1 MLINTVEIHTK
12 VSLFITLCDLYR
24 FFFVFLQQNLYD
36 MCPILD
42 LSVLNK
48 PEARKKTPVEK
59 LDEKFLDYLHLAENI
74 LKKEISDEN
83 RYDALCRLY
92 EYIDCENGAYADDVD
107 IGIANWD
114 NGPIGIIERW
124 KLLKQYN
131 DDWQQGE
138 VLKSFIATANKSIN
152 TGMNVT
158 HFGGKTSII
167 WGWSWYDNGTYAAPT
182 LIYALLDAIYCD
194 LEYLRKQIKII
205 YGKEP
210 PSLKTRKTKQEQ
222 QNMNKTEEYTS
233 AKVPKWIQCPK
244 MKVPPELLDSCLSE
258 YLKRLCNVREQVAA
272 EELSMRKP
280 MTYWGYNDVLRQM
293 LEENEG
299 YLEYYEKISE
309 VDYQLPKE
317 AYNLKI
323 IRCVDDLFWSDGA
336 IRIDFRWRENPFV
349 DNSALDKEHLWEV
362 ELFYVLWSILDREVR
377 ELYRDLSSLK
387 KIDAE
392 KDKPAVRKGKVG
404 KTNTFHYSKTD
415 DDSKVISIMEELKKL
430 KWKNKKV
437 YVIGLID
444 DSITNEEWL
453 YAIKGEG
460 NPIQRK
466 LMWKAKFA
474 CRSFVEQYLD
484 KDYDTAEKIF
494 CLKDGKSIKN
504 LKDSNLSKRQD
515 ICNEKTGEISKIIR

>member
-1 MLINTVEIHTK
+1 MICIVFFRIFAAK
-12 VSLFITLCDLYR
+12 LFY
-24 FFFVFLQQNLYD
+24 
-36 MCPILD
+36 MSPIVD
-42 LSVLNK
+42 LSEFNK
-48 PEARKKTPVEK
+48 PEAGKKTSVEK
-59 LDEKFLDYLHLAENI
+59 LDEKVLEYLHLAEKIVNE
-74 LKKEISDEN
+74 KISNED
-83 RYDALCRLY
+83 RYNALCRLY
-92 EYIDCENGAYADDVD
+92 EYIDCENGAYADDVEK
-107 IGIANWD
+107 GIAEWD

-131 DDWQQGE
+131 DDWRQGE
-138 VLKSFIATANKSIN
+138 VLKSFLATVNNAIN
-152 TGMNVT
+152 TVLKAT
-158 HFGGKTSII
+158 RFGEKIDNI
-167 WGWSWYDNGTYAAPT
+167 RGWSWYDDGTYSAPT
-182 LIYALLDAIYCD
+182 LIYSLLDAIYCD
-194 LEYLRKQIKII
+194 LEYLRKQIRII
-205 YGKEP
+205 KGKEP
-210 PSLKTRKTKQEQ
+210 PALKTHIKEQ
-222 QNMNKTEEYTS
+222 KKENMNVKEEKKG
-233 AKVPKWIQCPK
+233 ADVPQWVLAPK
-244 MKVPPELLDSCLSE
+244 MKVPPELLGECLCE
-258 YLKRLCNVREQVAA
+258 YLMRLGRIRDQVAV

-280 MTYWGYNDVLRQM
+280 MTYWGYNDVLKQM
-293 LEENEG
+293 LDENEG

-323 IRCVDDLFWSDGA
+323 IRCVDDLFWSTSDLN
-336 IRIDFRWRENPFV
+336 IDLNWRKKPFV
-349 DNSALDKEHLWEV
+349 DYSELDKEHLWEV
-362 ELFYVLWSILDREVR
+362 EFFYVLWSILDREVR

-494 CLKDGKSIKN
+494 CLKDGKAIKN